1 MSELTKIASI
11 LCKHLSD
18 ALLSAASELSRDTSE
33 KNPIIVSSKP
43 NIASLAIGNHVT
55 FELRSGKRY
64 GGKVVKIDGGLVD
77 IENEAISKS
86 WTISTSQV
94 IDFCTGDFYYN
105 K

>member
-18 ALLSAASELSRDTSE
+18 ALLSAASELSRDISE
-33 KNPIIVSSKP
+33 NNPIIVSLKP

-55 FELRSGKRY
+55 FVLRSGKKY
-64 GGKVVKIDGGLVD
+64 GGKVVRIDGDLID
-77 IENEAISKS
+77 IENEPMAKS
-86 WTISTSQV
+86 WTISTSQ
-94 IDFCTGDFYYN
+94 IFDISDGDFYYG